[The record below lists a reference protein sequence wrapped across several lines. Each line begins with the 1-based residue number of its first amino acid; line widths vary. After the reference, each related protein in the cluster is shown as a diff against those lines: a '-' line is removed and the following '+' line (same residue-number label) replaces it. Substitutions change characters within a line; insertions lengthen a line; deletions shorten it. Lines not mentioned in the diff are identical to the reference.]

1 MFPNWQDNYQ
11 DSDCSLFMNGIWYL
25 ECAYSDVSGKLP
37 FELDEQMSFRFSQDV
52 SRSEAVTALV
62 RFEESDARILEP
74 DAVYLFA
81 LDAGTYDK
89 AILTD
94 ELLSSP
100 SGLPEVAQKQLP
112 SEWKGTGYTSC
123 KDGGSKYRDFR
134 EEDIAFLAENGFN
147 FARLALGFSTLRFP
161 DYPEDPYLINENELK
176 DLDQLLA

>member
-94 ELLSSP
+94 EL
-100 SGLPEVAQKQLP
+100 P

-147 FARLALGFSTLRFP
+147 FTRLALGFSTLRFP

>member
-1 MFPNWQDNYQ
+1 
-11 DSDCSLFMNGIWYL
+11 MNGIWYL

-94 ELLSSP
+94 EL
-100 SGLPEVAQKQLP
+100 P

-147 FARLALGFSTLRFP
+147 FTRLALGFSTLRFP